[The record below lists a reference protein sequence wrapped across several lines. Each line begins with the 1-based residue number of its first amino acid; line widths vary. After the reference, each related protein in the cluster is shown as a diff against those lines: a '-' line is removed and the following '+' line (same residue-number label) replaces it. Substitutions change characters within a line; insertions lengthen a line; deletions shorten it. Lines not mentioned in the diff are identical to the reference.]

1 MVCQGGCHRVTWLG
15 PGWCWGACLQ
25 QLPKFLGWEG
35 FAAVPAYAM
44 LWGGLMGETWE
55 PGFPLSFFLLAALM
69 LIPSQLPAHAW
80 SSHLQNQSRS
90 RATNGG
96 EGKEGER

>member
-1 MVCQGGCHRVTWLG
+1 MPPSSSWPG

-55 PGFPLSFFLLAALM
+55 PGFPLSFFLIAALM
-69 LIPSQLPAHAW
+69 LIPSQVPAW